1 VFIGHYGLAFALKR
15 AEPKVSLGTL
25 FLATQLV
32 DLAWGATIL
41 LGWERVA
48 IAPGVTP
55 ATPLR
60 FISYPI
66 THSLVAA
73 GLWAAAASAVWYS
86 LPTRDTSHHARA
98 AMVVAFA
105 VASHWV
111 LDLVVHVPD
120 LPLAG
125 DSSPKLGLGLW
136 NNLPATLSVEFGLL
150 AVGAGLYLASGTRR
164 HPVRRAWTL
173 AFAAVLGALYLL
185 ATLGPPPPN
194 VKAIGVGAIAGIA
207 GIAGLAGWL
216 DSAR

>member
-1 VFIGHYGLAFALKR
+1 VFLGHYGLAFALKR
-15 AEPKVSLGTL
+15 AEPKISLGTL

-32 DLAWGATIL
+32 DFAWGVTIL
-41 LGWERVA
+41 LGWEVVA
-48 IAPGVTP
+48 ISPGVTP

-73 GLWAAAASAVWYS
+73 VLWAAAASAVWYT

-125 DSSPKLGLGLW
+125 DSSPKFGLGLW
-136 NNLPATLSVEFGLL
+136 NNLPATLTVEFALL
-150 AVGAGLYLASGTRR
+150 TVGVGLYLGSGTRR
-164 HPVRRAWTL
+164 HPVRRAWTV
-173 AFAAVLGALYLL
+173 AFAAVLGAAYLL
-185 ATLGPPPPN
+185 ATLGPPPPS

-216 DSAR
+216 DSSR